1 MMNVAKHKKK
11 SLAKKQFFHHDANK
25 ENQSNRRQGQGQTS
39 ISFFFDQ
46 DLACKLKAL
55 THHTGCGDIELW
67 GRFIGVKRCR

>member
-39 ISFFFDQ
+39 ISFF
-46 DLACKLKAL
+46 LIR
-55 THHTGCGDIELW
+55 T
-67 GRFIGVKRCR
+67 